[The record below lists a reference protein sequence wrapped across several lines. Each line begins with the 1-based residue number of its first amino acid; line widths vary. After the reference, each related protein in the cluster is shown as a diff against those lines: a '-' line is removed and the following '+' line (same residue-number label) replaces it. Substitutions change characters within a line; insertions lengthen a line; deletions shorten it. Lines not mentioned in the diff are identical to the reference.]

1 MAVPHY
7 PNPHHPPFGSG
18 RWTAKKHR
26 STSAPLYVTRGALAR
41 AMATLCLHLCIG
53 GVDPRP
59 FLKMAQFRAGDDVA
73 SAKNAVPGTAPTAV
87 QEEAECKRPL
97 PRKDSPPEHK
107 EPINPSVR
115 AETPPPP
122 HPSSPPPQSP
132 PKQPPQPSSQQN
144 SSSAVAPPA
153 AQHPS
158 SPALTDPS
166 LTWSLKECHCKCDDK
181 EKCGHQCCTQWWS
194 SYSECFDD
202 SRARSYA
209 SVVGSASVGVHPAM
223 KRKDRPPTPPP
234 RSSSRSPQPQP
245 SPSKRR
251 CVRRSVTPPP
261 PSAAPVTRS
270 AAPTS
275 DAAAPSAPNAA
286 STASAAIGL
295 IGPAAISPSV
305 LRSMKEFAS
314 EERELAVDREFNRRL
329 DFLEDIKRSKN
340 ALDAAGS
347 VHFDCGE
354 YGVYWIALMKDERS
368 RTLLKSLKPQWLW
381 YTRSGG
387 ASSVVKALS
396 VLGVAIAKNKV
407 TETDYLRVNA
417 KANHEN
423 ELKGCMESLSR
434 FALMDRN
441 EFRSSFIK
449 SYKNEA
455 TDWMFKKRG
464 GNEYDNL
471 LSGRRGGDDWDD
483 GYV

>member
-1 MAVPHY
+1 
-7 PNPHHPPFGSG
+7 
-18 RWTAKKHR
+18 
-26 STSAPLYVTRGALAR
+26 
-41 AMATLCLHLCIG
+41 
-53 GVDPRP
+53 
-59 FLKMAQFRAGDDVA
+59 
-73 SAKNAVPGTAPTAV
+73 
-87 QEEAECKRPL
+87 
-97 PRKDSPPEHK
+97 
-107 EPINPSVR
+107 
-115 AETPPPP
+115 
-122 HPSSPPPQSP
+122 
-132 PKQPPQPSSQQN
+132 
-144 SSSAVAPPA
+144 
-153 AQHPS
+153 
-158 SPALTDPS
+158 
-166 LTWSLKECHCKCDDK
+166 
-181 EKCGHQCCTQWWS
+181 
-194 SYSECFDD
+194 
-202 SRARSYA
+202 
-209 SVVGSASVGVHPAM
+209 
-223 KRKDRPPTPPP
+223 
-234 RSSSRSPQPQP
+234 
-245 SPSKRR
+245 
-251 CVRRSVTPPP
+251 
-261 PSAAPVTRS
+261 
-270 AAPTS
+270 
-275 DAAAPSAPNAA
+275 
-286 STASAAIGL
+286 
-295 IGPAAISPSV
+295 
-305 LRSMKEFAS
+305 MKEFAS